1 MAKIIREQEVK
12 QMEKNTRDKAALSIS
27 IVSLV
32 ISVIAFMIR
41 LFVILN
47 Q

>member
-1 MAKIIREQEVK
+1 MVKIMKEQEVREV
-12 QMEKNTRDKAALSIS
+12 EKNTRDTAALSIS

>member
-1 MAKIIREQEVK
+1 MV
-12 QMEKNTRDKAALSIS
+12 EKNTRDKAALSIS